1 MVKKLHFTTKSVLL
15 KNNTMLAELMK
26 FNKKE
31 LLWISNNK
39 KKQMNLFE
47 VCRLENEYCI
57 CDEKIKKII

>member
-39 KKQMNLFE
+39 KKA
-47 VCRLENEYCI
+47 NESI
-57 CDEKIKKII
+57 WGL